1 MGLLAEPKY
10 KQKWS
15 VDPNN
20 LNWKK
25 NEYKT
30 SFGHKMMSKMG
41 WAEGQGLGKT
51 SQGMTRH
58 ITAKTKNNMFG
69 IGCNMKNN
77 SEWVAGQDE
86 FNAVLKM
93 LNDNDTS
100 ALAETKRSKKRAI
113 QRRALNSRFVKAKN
127 LSEAKTGDMKAIFG
141 GSDIF
146 AQISAKKRGN

>member
-86 FNAVLKM
+86 FKGRFFLSVL
-93 LNDNDTS
+93 
-100 ALAETKRSKKRAI
+100 RICFFRKKKFI
-113 QRRALNSRFVKAKN
+113 YFCQKN
-127 LSEAKTGDMKAIFG
+127 
-141 GSDIF
+141 
-146 AQISAKKRGN
+146 N

>member
-1 MGLLAEPKY
+1 MVMSLYVFLIFCLFIFSSCSVSYPSLPKMGLLAEPKY

-86 FNAVLKM
+86 FKG
-93 LNDNDTS
+93 
-100 ALAETKRSKKRAI
+100 
-113 QRRALNSRFVKAKN
+113 RFFLSVFKIFFSQKNLRLTAKN
-127 LSEAKTGDMKAIFG
+127 
-141 GSDIF
+141 
-146 AQISAKKRGN
+146 N